1 MATGRQIKLKW
12 IEESLERYNRNV
24 IEQMTREIK
33 HMNVKDSGELL
44 QSLSSS
50 VTRNA
55 SEGNAMIIMGDHGP
69 FQDMGV
75 GRGAGLKITRG
86 KRRSKL
92 TKRRAKR
99 FYSPVVYGNLNSL
112 IGMLQFGLTEDVV
125 DRIKSELTTKT

>member
-1 MATGRQIKLKW
+1 MATGRQIKLIW
-12 IEESLERYNRNV
+12 IERSLERYNRNV

-33 HMNVKDSGELL
+33 RLNVKEKGDLL
-44 QSLSSS
+44 QSLSAEVS
-50 VTRNA
+50 RNDA
-55 SEGNAMIIMGDHGP
+55 EGRAMIVMADYGP

-92 TKRRAKR
+92 TNRRAKR

-125 DRIKSELTTKT
+125 DRIKSELTTKS